1 MLQYRCYFRRK
12 GQISVFE
19 NHAHSEDS
27 SGDITELKRLFKLES
42 CKESAIL
49 MDFVIFPKSFFQEI
63 IGHS

>member
-42 CKESAIL
+42 CKEKCYFNGFCNFSKKL
-49 MDFVIFPKSFFQEI
+49 LS
-63 IGHS
+63 GNYWT